1 MSKRSAIEERLTG
14 LSKLREAPRSPTRA
28 EELQRALLDKVNL
41 VVAKAA
47 QIAGDLRESELV
59 PNLIEAFDRFMVNP
73 NQTDKGC
80 IAKTK
85 IMKSLGTLECER
97 EEASS
102 KAFATSSW
110 NQPTAGPWIPRA
122 NCELPVPWA

>member
-1 MSKRSAIEERLTG
+1 MSFRCPTKPSRLGMEKPSSSLSLASGQVGFVSKRSTIEERLTG

-47 QIAGDLRESELV
+47 QIAGDLGESDLV

-85 IMKSLGTLECER
+85 IMK
-97 EEASS
+97 
-102 KAFATSSW
+102 
-110 NQPTAGPWIPRA
+110 
-122 NCELPVPWA
+122 